1 MERLMAQLA
10 EGFVRCHREYI
21 VNTKYVEEFEGTDVI
36 KLKNVG
42 IALPIGRKY
51 RDFFK
56 K

>member
-1 MERLMAQLA
+1 MEKLLTELA
-10 EGFVRCHREYI
+10 EGFIRCHREYI
-21 VNTKYVEEFEGTDVI
+21 VNTKYVEEFEGTDVV
-36 KLKNVG
+36 KLKNVD